1 MKDITSILSKSIS
14 LIFNIFM
21 FIYKIIKEII
31 NKKWKFI
38 ILLLTA
44 IFGFLIIKKVK
55 SED

>member
-1 MKDITSILSKSIS
+1 MKDITSIISNAFS

-31 NKKWKFI
+31 KKTWKFI
-38 ILLLTA
+38 ILLLTT

-55 SED
+55 AED

>member
-1 MKDITSILSKSIS
+1 MKDITSIISNAFS

-31 NKKWKFI
+31 KKTWKFI

-55 SED
+55 AED